1 MEVSEEQK
9 RRMADNLRRSFE
21 LLNTVMK
28 LRLAYLKKQHPD
40 KTEAELEA
48 QIYRETLEAKRK
60 QWNSDKT

>member
-28 LRLAYLKKQHPD
+28 LRLAYLKKLHPD
-40 KTEAELEA
+40 KTEKELEK
-48 QIYRETLEAKRK
+48 QIYLETIESKRR
-60 QWNSDKT
+60 QWNSEKT